1 MSNELGRFRIKA
13 GGCHEVIAKRG
24 ELQPPFVKGA
34 LAAHAG
40 KPEENPYR
48 RQNYRRA
55 WDLAYR
61 GVKDGTVT
69 VEKVEEEP
77 K

>member
-1 MSNELGRFRIKA
+1 MSNAPGRFHIKA

-48 RQNYRRA
+48 RRYYRQA
-55 WDLAYR
+55 WELGYR
-61 GVKDGTVT
+61 GVKEGTVT
-69 VEKVEEEP
+69 VEKVEEV
-77 K
+77 